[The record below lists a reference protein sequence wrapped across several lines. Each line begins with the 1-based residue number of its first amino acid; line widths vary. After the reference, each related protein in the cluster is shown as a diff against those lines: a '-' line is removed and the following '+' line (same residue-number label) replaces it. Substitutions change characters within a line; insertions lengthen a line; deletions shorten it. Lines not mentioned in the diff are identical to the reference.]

1 MMLRKMRIEGSSN
14 CSRFGNQ
21 YDTIDIFVSQ
31 LVDHYNSLPQT
42 LNYVLANTQLINDMI
57 STSNMIPFKLFAKTS
72 CPIYLI
78 QSLFSRFQVDFSSKA
93 MKWVSEFKLTHNNV
107 SGRKVGSDPN

>member
-1 MMLRKMRIEGSSN
+1 MLRKMRIEGSSN

-21 YDTIDIFVSQ
+21 YDTIDLFVS
-31 LVDHYNSLPQT
+31 LVDHYNSLKLKY
-42 LNYVLANTQLINDMI
+42 LNYVLANTQLIIDMI
-57 STSNMIPFKLFAKTS
+57 STSDMIPFKSFAKTC

-78 QSLFSRFQVDFSSKA
+78 QTLFSRFQVVFSAKA
-93 MKWVSEFKLTHNNV
+93 MKWVSEFKLAHNNV

>member
-31 LVDHYNSLPQT
+31 LVEHYNSLPQIFK
-42 LNYVLANTQLINDMI
+42 LCFSQLINDII
-57 STSNMIPFKLFAKTS
+57 STLNMIPFKSFAKTC
-72 CPIYLI
+72 CPINLI
-78 QSLFSRFQVDFSSKA
+78 QTLFSRFKVDFPAKA
-93 MKWVSEFKLTHNNV
+93 MKWVSEFKVAHNNV